1 MPADPFLLP
10 NAQALCCDGQTVL
23 VVEDS
28 RHASDAL
35 RLMLRHLGARMRRAG
50 TLAEASRHLTLYRPD
65 TVMIDLGLPD
75 GPGERLIAALALDP
89 RRPKRILALSALT
102 DRGPAALACGADA
115 FLEKPVAGLSALAA
129 AVAPDHVVPALP
141 EDRAPRAD
149 ARSLSD
155 DLASMA
161 DLLRS
166 GPDLPTRR
174 YAADFLTG
182 LAQQT
187 GDSPL
192 AMVAAQLPQGSD
204 TGLLLRM
211 IADRRAA
218 LPRL

>member
-1 MPADPFLLP
+1 MPADPFPLP
-10 NAQALCCDGQTVL
+10 QTHALCCGGQTVL

-50 TLAEASRHLTLYRPD
+50 TLAEAFRHLRLYRPD
-65 TVMIDLGLPD
+65 AMMIDLGLPD
-75 GPGERLIAALALDP
+75 GPGERLIAALTLDP
-89 RRPKRILALSALT
+89 RRPRRIVALSALP

-115 FLEKPVAGLSALAA
+115 FVEKPIAGLSALVA
-129 AVAPDHVVPALP
+129 AVAPDHVVPPLP
-141 EDRAPRAD
+141 DFGAPRPD
-149 ARSLSD
+149 ARSLGD

-166 GPDLPTRR
+166 SPDLPTRR

-192 AMVAAQLPQGSD
+192 ATVAAQLPQGAD

-218 LPRL
+218 LPLL